1 MHVKNLLFKK
11 AIILMVV
18 LIIVGMAR
26 NGVVAKEVNA
36 ASENRFYAALRKTEL
51 VVVLFYKDNRDE
63 RKAGESP
70 EGLLN
75 IFKSLSKFDTYRYAN
90 INFVKVNVEKAKVAS
105 VAQDFKI
112 TQFPT
117 VLLFKDGDV
126 VTDDNGNRAVLSDLI
141 TRSTLKNFID
151 TNLSDDIDAII
162 EKKREENRIRAEN
175 RAVAAA
181 AWYGSY
187 GYGYP
192 GWGWGGYGY
201 PGWGFGGGWGW
212 RRGWW

>member
-1 MHVKNLLFKK
+1 MYEKNLLFKK
-11 AIILMVV
+11 ALMLMAV
-18 LIIVGMAR
+18 IVIVSMAR
-26 NGVVAKEVNA
+26 NAVVAKEVNA
-36 ASENRFYAALRKTEL
+36 TSENKFYAALRKTEL
-51 VVVLFYKDNRDE
+51 AVVLFYRDDRAE
-63 RKAGESP
+63 RRAGKSSEN
-70 EGLLN
+70 LLN
-75 IFKSLSKFDTYRYAN
+75 IFKSLSRFDTYKYAN
-90 INFVKVNVEKAKVAS
+90 INFIKVNVEKAKIAS

-126 VTDDNGNRAVLSDLI
+126 VTDDNGNRASLSDPI
-141 TRSTLKNFID
+141 TRSSVKNFID
-151 TNLSDDIDAII
+151 TNLSDDIDAIV

-192 GWGWGGYGY
+192 GWGWGY
-201 PGWGFGGGWGW
+201 GGGWGWGGGFGW